1 MGICMKAD
9 PKLLRRLSRIQGQ
22 VGGIARMVEEERYCI
37 DILTQLQA
45 VKAALRKAEEEILKS
60 HSGHC
65 VAHAI
70 KSGDVADARKKFAEL
85 VELFGK
91 TAR

>member
-1 MGICMKAD
+1 MKTD
-9 PKLLRRLSRIQGQ
+9 PKLLKRLSRIQGQ
-22 VGGIARMVEEERYCI
+22 VGGVARMVEEGRYCI
-37 DILTQLQA
+37 EILTQLQA

-60 HSGHC
+60 HSDHC

-70 KSGDVADARKKFAEL
+70 KGGDEKDARKKFAEL

-91 TAR
+91 TR

>member
-1 MGICMKAD
+1 
-9 PKLLRRLSRIQGQ
+9 
-22 VGGIARMVEEERYCI
+22 
-37 DILTQLQA
+37 

-60 HSGHC
+60 HSDHC

-70 KSGDVADARKKFAEL
+70 RSGDEKDARKKFAEL
-85 VELFGK
+85 VELFSR

>member
-1 MGICMKAD
+1 MKAD
-9 PKLLRRLSRIQGQ
+9 PRLLQRLARIQGQ

-37 DILTQLQA
+37 DILNQLQA

-60 HSGHC
+60 HSNHC

-70 KSGDVADARKKFAEL
+70 RSGNEKDARRKFAEL

>member
-1 MGICMKAD
+1 
-9 PKLLRRLSRIQGQ
+9 
-22 VGGIARMVEEERYCI
+22 
-37 DILTQLQA
+37 
-45 VKAALRKAEEEILKS
+45 VKAALRKAEEEILKT
-60 HSGHC
+60 HPGHC

-70 KSGDVADARKKFAEL
+70 RSGNEKDARRKFAEL

>member
-1 MGICMKAD
+1 MKAD
-9 PKLLRRLSRIQGQ
+9 PRLLRRFARIQGQ
-22 VGGIARMVEEERYCI
+22 VGGIARMVEEGRYCI
-37 DILTQLQA
+37 DILTQIQA

-60 HSGHC
+60 HSDHC

-70 KSGDVADARKKFAEL
+70 RSGDEKNARRKFAEL

>member
-1 MGICMKAD
+1 MGIWMKAD
-9 PKLLRRLSRIQGQ
+9 PKLLQRLSRIQGQ
-22 VGGIARMVEEERYCI
+22 VGGVARMVEEGRYCI
-37 DILTQLQA
+37 DILNQLQA

-60 HSGHC
+60 HSDHC

-70 KSGDVADARKKFAEL
+70 KSGDAADARKKFAEL

-91 TAR
+91 TSR